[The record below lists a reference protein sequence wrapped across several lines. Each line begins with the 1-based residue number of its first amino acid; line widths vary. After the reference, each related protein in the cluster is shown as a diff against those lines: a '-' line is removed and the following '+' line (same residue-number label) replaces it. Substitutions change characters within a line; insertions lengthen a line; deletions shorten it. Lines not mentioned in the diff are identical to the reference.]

1 MSTDLT
7 DVAVNVLAKESF
19 DDLLPIKQFERYQ
32 QQLGY
37 KLSDDE
43 RYYAP
48 LYPAFRDINFAH
60 DTSKS
65 QPIYLNDFDFC
76 LEEDRERLEKLI
88 RMDFDTDTFETT
100 ASCGC
105 DKPLKGNHLIGS
117 GRVCKNCGNQ
127 VERLVDTE
135 LTTKV
140 WLRLPTGVHSFINP
154 AFYRTFL
161 QNIATASPKI
171 EIITYIIDP
180 SYRRKINSQSSEKLR
195 DLQHHLKLLLNKL
208 DLNEFVVHA
217 DAIMDHF
224 LLGEGRKITA
234 LKNSDAK
241 EILMGY
247 MDFKDVVFTDYLPV
261 PNKLSTVIEKSGKER
276 YASSSQL
283 KMDSTYMSI
292 ADTKDNTDLYQVNEF
307 DIHESVNRV
316 GKGIVA
322 LAQQNAQ
329 QMKDFLFP
337 KPGAARKLVA
347 SGSLPLTGRSVITSK
362 TGIHN
367 PGMIEVPWIMA
378 LAQLEKHILSH
389 LYRKGFS
396 PTAAL
401 EKISRAAHYLD
412 PDIDAFFHYHEERN
426 DIVCKS
432 GRMPSIQYLSRRTF
446 FARIKRDL
454 GDQSIGLPILSV
466 SNFNADFDGDQMV
479 LFFLPDL
486 RSKAASYG
494 AFGHQSV
501 FDENKPFAI
510 SRHYKQPSTNL
521 MNINNVMR
529 KLEFK

>member
-1 MSTDLT
+1 MSSLDQ
-7 DVAVNVLAKESF
+7 DIAVNVLAKESF
-19 DDLLPIKQFERYQ
+19 DDLLPLKQFERYQ
-32 QQLGY
+32 QQLGK
-37 KLSDDE
+37 KLFDDE
-43 RYYAP
+43 SYYAP
-48 LYPAFRDINFAH
+48 LYPSFRDMNFAH

-76 LEEDRERLEKLI
+76 LEEDRTKLEKLI

-127 VERLVDTE
+127 VERLIDTE

-154 AFYRTFL
+154 AFFRTFF
-161 QNIATASPKI
+161 QKIATASPKI

-180 SYRRKINSQSSEKLR
+180 GYRRKINSQPSEKLR
-195 DLQHHLKLLLNKL
+195 DLQAHLQRLITKF
-208 DLNEFVVHA
+208 DLNEFVINA
-217 DAIMDHF
+217 DKILDHF
-224 LLGEGRKITA
+224 LLGEGRVLTS
-234 LKNSDAK
+234 LKNSDAR
-241 EILMGY
+241 EIMLGY
-247 MDFKDVVFTDYLPV
+247 MMFKDVVFCKYLPV

-292 ADTKDNTDLYQVNEF
+292 ADTKDNSELYQVNEM
-307 DIHESVNRV
+307 DIQESVNRV

-337 KPGAARKLVA
+337 KPGANRKLIA

-389 LYRKGFS
+389 LYRKGYS
-396 PTAAL
+396 PTAAA
-401 EKISRAAHYLD
+401 EKIAKAAHYLD
-412 PDIDAFFHYHEERN
+412 PDIDAFFTYHEERN

-466 SNFNADFDGDQMV
+466 SPFNADFDG
-479 LFFLPDL
+479 
-486 RSKAASYG
+486 
-494 AFGHQSV
+494 
-501 FDENKPFAI
+501 EI
-510 SRHYKQPSTNL
+510 CRH
-521 MNINNVMR
+521 
-529 KLEFK
+529 